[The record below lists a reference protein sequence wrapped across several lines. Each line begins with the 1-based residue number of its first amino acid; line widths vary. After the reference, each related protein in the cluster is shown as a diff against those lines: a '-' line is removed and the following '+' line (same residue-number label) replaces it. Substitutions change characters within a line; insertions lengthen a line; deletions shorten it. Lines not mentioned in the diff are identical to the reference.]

1 MSPNL
6 AARAATLRMGEKN
19 LRDNVPIRFNE
30 WSNAGAPPKDTVP
43 KSALVKFSVLTHNHG
58 IGGSGKFASQ
68 SFGARMSLKL
78 SQIEDSPKAT
88 IEIWQSIFNELL
100 PAMIDV
106 SPITAVELFQ
116 SHLTGTASKEFEQI
130 CYDAAGDLYDN
141 HIAPEFNKRI
151 ENFGTVD
158 FVNAAKSM
166 AEINKL
172 SYPEQIENA
181 KKIKPWVLKN
191 EARKSGRSSVA
202 GVGTYTFATG
212 VPDRF
217 PKPPAKP
224 SKGQFAGWD
233 SSGVSVMSP
242 CAWLR
247 LHNHGWEYAETF
259 FKLCFNRVQ
268 DLTFKSYGKHAGRT
282 QIDYLTEDL
291 KMDQNH
297 TLKTFFRL
305 VQAHSEAQP
314 YYPELQMDQEVGSV
328 FSDSRRIQI
337 VWNAANA
344 LFHNELVNLNITR
357 MDDFNGDYETCK
369 TKLLLAEQHFQTR
382 RNKAKAAEKDTENKK
397 TGKGKNKKGG
407 KDANPTKDTSKPG
420 GNGGKA
426 ECGYC
431 GGAHWQAN
439 CFKDPNGPNYRPGKA
454 ASGTSNTKFNPQNRG
469 GNSKRRGDLMSFEE
483 WTEQEDSKKQRYQEY
498 VNDGSSFNES

>member
-6 AARAATLRMGEKN
+6 SARASALRMCEKN

-58 IGGSGKFASQ
+58 VGGTGKFGSQ
-68 SFGARMSLKL
+68 SFGARLSLKL
-78 SQIEDSPKAT
+78 SQIEDAPKAT

-130 CYDAAGDLYDN
+130 CHDAAGDLYDN

-151 ENFGTVD
+151 DKYDTVD
-158 FVNAAKSM
+158 FVNAAKSLGD
-166 AEINKL
+166 INQL
-172 SYPEQIENA
+172 SDADHIENA
-181 KKIKPWVLKN
+181 KKIKPWVLRN
-191 EARKSGRSSVA
+191 EARKTGRSSVS
-202 GVGTYTFATG
+202 GVGTYTFSSG

-224 SKGQFAGWD
+224 SKGQFAGW
-233 SSGVSVMSP
+233 SSYGVSVMSP

-247 LHNHGWEYAETF
+247 THNHGWEYAETF
-259 FKLCFNRVQ
+259 FKLCFKRVQ
-268 DLTFKSYGKHAGRT
+268 DLAFKSYGKHAGRT

-291 KMDQNH
+291 TMDANH

-314 YYPELQMDQEVGSV
+314 YYPELSMDQEVGSV

-337 VWNAANA
+337 VWNASNA

-357 MDDFNGDYETCK
+357 MDDFNGNYETCK

-382 RNKAKAAEKDTENKK
+382 RAKAKAASKDSENKA
-397 TGKGKNKKGG
+397 GKGKHDKGG
-407 KDANPTKDTSKPG
+407 KSVNFKKDTSKPSSK
-420 GNGGKA
+420 GGKV

-439 CFKDPNGPNYRPGKA
+439 CFKDPNGPAYRPGKPA
-454 ASGTSNTKFNPQNRG
+454 NGASNTKFNPQSRN
-469 GNSKRRGDLMSFEE
+469 GNPKRRGEVMTFED
-483 WTEQEDSKKQRYQEY
+483 WKEQEDQKKVRYEAY
-498 VNDGSSFNES
+498 INDESSFQES